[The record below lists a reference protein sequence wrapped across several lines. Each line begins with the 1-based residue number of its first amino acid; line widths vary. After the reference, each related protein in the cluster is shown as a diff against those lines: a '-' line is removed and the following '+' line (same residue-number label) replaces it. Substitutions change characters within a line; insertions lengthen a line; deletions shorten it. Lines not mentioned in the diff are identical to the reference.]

1 MGFGLKAVATIVIG
15 VAAIAADYKWDL
27 LGKAGSYANETAS
40 SVSGATSIGPRLR
53 VPTMTVGGLEVRCK
67 DDNILYDNKG
77 NPLLKFERNPS
88 GQYTTIP
95 ITNYE
100 VVGND
105 CVPK

>member
-1 MGFGLKAVATIVIG
+1 MGFGKKIFATALIA
-15 VAAIAADYKWDL
+15 VAAIAADYNWNL
-27 LGKAGSYANETAS
+27 VGQAGSYTNELAS
-40 SVSGATSIGPRLR
+40 GVSGATSVGPRLR
-53 VPTMTVGGLEVRCK
+53 VPTKTIGGLEVRCK

-77 NPLLKFERNPS
+77 NPLLKFERNPN
-88 GQYTTIP
+88 GQYTTSP